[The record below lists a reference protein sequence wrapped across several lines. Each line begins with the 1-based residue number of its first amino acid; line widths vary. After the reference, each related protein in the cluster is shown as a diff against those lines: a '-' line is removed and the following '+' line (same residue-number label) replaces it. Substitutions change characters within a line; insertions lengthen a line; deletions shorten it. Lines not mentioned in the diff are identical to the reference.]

1 MSNVNLYIRHE
12 MPSQAKC
19 KVMNNR
25 WYVLKVLMN
34 MALHFTYGI
43 TEI

>member
-1 MSNVNLYIRHE
+1 MCNVKIYIIRE

-19 KVMNNR
+19 KVMNNK
-25 WYVLKVLMN
+25 WYVLKVLLN